1 MKRGITTLLVLVFM
15 FLSVPF
21 AHAKDGNDRIAGNFK
36 LLSLSNKEYRLSDY
50 KGKQPVLL
58 FFWTT
63 WCPFCQAEIKK
74 ISGKTQELA
83 GAGIEM
89 ITINIGEPKDR
100 VMRFLID
107 HKINLIALLD
117 EDTAVSNSYG
127 VLGVPTFFLVDKE
140 GKIIFEGN
148 NFPENYKSLVSGK

>member
-1 MKRGITTLLVLVFM
+1 MKKSMVVFLVFAFM

-21 AHAKDGNDRIAGNFK
+21 AHAKDSNDRTAGNFK
-36 LLSLSNKEYRLSDY
+36 LFSLSNKEYSLSSY
-50 KGKQPVLL
+50 KGKQPVIL

-74 ISGKTQELA
+74 ISGRTQELA

-89 ITINIGEPKDR
+89 LTINIGESKDK
-100 VMRFLID
+100 VMRFMID
-107 HKINLIALLD
+107 RKINLTALLD

-140 GKIIFEGN
+140 GEIIFEGN
-148 NFPENYKSLVSGK
+148 NFPEKE

>member
-1 MKRGITTLLVLVFM
+1 MRKGIAALLVLAFV

-21 AHAKDGNDRIAGNFK
+21 VHAKDGSDRVAGNFK
-36 LLSLSNKEYRLSDY
+36 LLSISNKEYRLSSY

-127 VLGVPTFFLVDKE
+127 VLGA
-140 GKIIFEGN
+140 
-148 NFPENYKSLVSGK
+148 

>member
-1 MKRGITTLLVLVFM
+1 MRKGIAALLVLAFM

-21 AHAKDGNDRIAGNFK
+21 AHAKDGGDRVAGNFK
-36 LLSLSNKEYRLSDY
+36 LLSLSNKEYSLSSY

-148 NFPENYKSLVSGK
+148 NFPENYKSLVFGK